1 MEDFRLFRRHRS
13 AGVKYSIMSLL
24 FLLKSSIQWKDAVM
38 VQTAIRVGADC
49 IAARNIKD
57 YKFSPLPVYSPAEFL
72 NLPFHQ
78 L

>member
-1 MEDFRLFRRHRS
+1 
-13 AGVKYSIMSLL
+13 
-24 FLLKSSIQWKDAVM
+24 M